1 MKEFDP
7 KREFLFDYITVVA
20 ECTFAIAVIGSLFAR
35 NNSIRFIY
43 FFLAVWVGTYLY
55 DSMYSYL
62 SEGRYDDSTDY
73 VAERYRACCSGN
85 RNVCGD
91 LSYYGRQ
98 CF

>member
-35 NNSIRFIY
+35 NNSISFIY
-43 FFLAVWVGTYLY
+43 FFSAVWVGAHLH

-62 SEGRYDDSTDY
+62 S
-73 VAERYRACCSGN
+73 
-85 RNVCGD
+85 
-91 LSYYGRQ
+91 
-98 CF
+98 